1 MYPDDQRPDRCP
13 VRLYLFYQSKKPA
26 EALKPDFRFF
36 LNSRNITTKNW
47 EDCSVWY
54 AAAPMGHN
62 TLASAVT
69 RQIELT
75 GTNTKALK
83 LTGTSIRKTGIDGS
97 MTSGMPSPYVS
108 ILYGQKSLSSKL
120 NYMSSD
126 DPTMKATN
134 RVLQNVISGQ
144 ASAGPSFQEI
154 YNQERAGI
162 GNSADTAPDPSATSD
177 ISSHAVSNSDTVP
190 PSSSKESKMKKK
202 AKRGRKYKRHN
213 SSSSSSTDSS
223 SEDEMDYRKEARR
236 LKKRLKQIERSY
248 KASTIT
254 QTQPSSNPGV
264 TINLNLSGGLGLSQ
278 NPGQVQGMMQ
288 PQSQQ
293 LHTRTVTQTI
303 SKSDNSSANMIVADE
318 LHN

>member
-1 MYPDDQRPDRCP
+1 MYPDDLRPDRCP
-13 VRLYLFYQSKKPA
+13 IRLYLFFQSKKPS
-26 EALKPDFRFF
+26 EALKPDFRFL

-47 EDCSVWY
+47 EDCNWWY

-62 TLASAVT
+62 TIANAVT

-75 GTNTKALK
+75 GTDTRALK

-126 DPTMKATN
+126 DPTMRASN
-134 RVLQNVISGQ
+134 RVLQNVISGE

-154 YNQERAGI
+154 YNEERTGT
-162 GNSADTAPDPSATSD
+162 GSSVKDPEP
-177 ISSHAVSNSDTVP
+177 VSNSDHITNEP
-190 PSSSKESKMKKK
+190 PSSTNESMIKKR
-202 AKRGRKYKRHN
+202 AKRGRKKYKRHE

-223 SEDEMDYRKEARR
+223 SEDERDYQKEARR
-236 LKKRLKQIERSY
+236 LKKRLKKIERSY
-248 KASTIT
+248 RASSVN
-254 QTQPSSNPGV
+254 QPQGV
-264 TINLNLSGGLGLSQ
+264 TINLNLNGGIGVSQ

-288 PQSQQ
+288 PQSQH

-303 SKSDNSSANMIVADE
+303 SDNSSTNMIVADE
-318 LHN
+318 LHNN